1 MKFVLDEQKKKLT
14 GRSALVE
21 FTAIGSNPIDVVVS
35 EDEWFGFLGRRR
47 RRVRARS
54 CSTFSGHWRRLSKVP
69 LLLLCVCARCCF
81 ELFRVLPCPCP
92 SYTVRFGYLWSRDK
106 WIGPR
111 EALPRVCFILGFYER
126 PIGLYN
132 LKARHHFLNK
142 IFNYIH
148 NYTCIS
154 NLKKKKK

>member
-1 MKFVLDEQKKKLT
+1 MNRKKNLQAGLHWWNSRPSDRTQSTSSFPKMRDLVFWVVGDGEYVLGAAPPFPAMAATIE
-14 GRSALVE
+14 SPSSSSV
-21 FTAIGSNPIDVVVS
+21 
-35 EDEWFGFLGRRR
+35 
-47 RRVRARS
+47 
-54 CSTFSGHWRRLSKVP
+54 
-69 LLLLCVCARCCF
+69 CVCVLAGCCF
-81 ELFRVLPCPCP
+81 ELFRVLLCPCRF
-92 SYTVRFGYLWSRDK
+92 YTVRFEYLWSRDK

-111 EALPRVCFILGFYER
+111 EALPRVCFILGFYRR

-154 NLKKKKK
+154 NL